1 MKGGSSASTAVV
13 DLVKTE
19 AYEHLNTQFDNLV
32 GGAKSKSQQKTSK
45 SKTPKKTSTTS
56 KTTKPK
62 TIKAKPGKKDEKHEH
77 KGGVCMIC
85 GGNLMKHMNDFDDKD
100 LQSVFNKKGGAPSA
114 LYNIKYDISNAFTQ
128 PAYGDITSRALD
140 AATMKQMSYESPSS
154 LSPYEKY
161 VQYGN
166 VSGTPVMKFNYTGGK
181 SKAGGKSNKSVEQ
194 KEGQK
199 QSKTSKP

>member
-19 AYEHLNTQFDNLV
+19 AYDHLNTQFDNLV
-32 GGAKSKSQQKTSK
+32 GGAKGKSQQKTSK

-56 KTTKPK
+56 KTTKGK
-62 TIKAKPGKKDEKHEH
+62 TGKKDEKHEH

-100 LQSVFNKKGGAPSA
+100 LQSVFNKKGGAPNP
-114 LYNIKYDISNAFTQ
+114 LFNIKYDITSAFTQ

-140 AATMKQMSYESPSS
+140 ASTMKQMSYESPSS
-154 LSPYEKY
+154 LSTYDKY

-166 VSGTPVMKFNYTGGK
+166 VTGTPVMKFNYTGGK
-181 SKAGGKSNKSVEQ
+181 SKAGGKANKTGDK
-194 KEGQK
+194 KEGHKQK
-199 QSKTSKP
+199 KISKS

>member
-1 MKGGSSASTAVV
+1 MKGGSSASAAVV

-32 GGAKSKSQQKTSK
+32 GGAKGKSQQKTSK
-45 SKTPKKTSTTS
+45 SKTPKKTSKP

-62 TIKAKPGKKDEKHEH
+62 AGKKDEKHEH

-100 LQSVFNKKGGAPSA
+100 LQSVYNKKGGSTNA
-114 LYNIKYDISNAFTQ
+114 LYNIKYDITSAFTQ

-154 LSPYEKY
+154 LSAYDKF

-166 VSGTPVMKFNYTGGK
+166 VSGTPVMKFDYTGGK
-181 SKAGGKSNKSVEQ
+181 SKVGGKAKKTGEK
-194 KEGQK
+194 KESQK
-199 QSKTSKP
+199 QKRTSKS